1 VARSIEDPWFRCQA
15 LSYCAQHTEDARAR
29 DVLVRAAFDSA
40 SLLGEPNRIVNVSC
54 WPLSVLCNFGL
65 WREVAG
71 HARRLSAIIS
81 TEPSPV
87 RRANALEHLCMTLRT
102 APRDIS
108 MPVFAQFA
116 EACLCRLSSGK
127 RNRRGESYLAG
138 MIRVIHTHAGQ
149 DWARE
154 LAARIAGPELR
165 RQAEEALLK
174 LEADE
179 SRGEPRPESM

>member
-1 VARSIEDPWFRCQA
+1 MARSIEDPWFRCQA
-15 LSYCAQHTEDARAR
+15 LSSCAEHVSDARAR
-29 DVLVRAAFDSA
+29 DALVREAFDAA
-40 SLLGEPNRIVNVSC
+40 SLLGEPNRIVSVSC
-54 WPLSVLCNFGL
+54 WPLSVLGNLGL
-65 WREVAG
+65 WGEVAG

-87 RRANALEHLCMTLRT
+87 RRANALEHLCSTLQT
-102 APRDIS
+102 APHDIS
-108 MPVFAQFA
+108 MPVFGQFA

-138 MIRVIHTHAGQ
+138 MIPVIHTHVGR

-165 RQAEEALLK
+165 DRANEALLE
-174 LEADE
+174 LEKADGL
-179 SRGEPRPESM
+179 GETRL